1 MAAKVCAM
9 LAIYDNRKT
18 YGLLQQKF
26 LGKSVELW
34 APGKADPVMYTPS
47 FHVSSLNV
55 VRASLLTLG
64 IAIVQKRAYR
74 FSRDPSGC
82 HSRL

>member
-1 MAAKVCAM
+1 MAAKVGAI

-18 YGLLQQKF
+18 YGLSQQKF

-47 FHVSSLNV
+47 FHVSSLKV

-64 IAIVQKRAYR
+64 IAIVQKRAYHL
-74 FSRDPSGC
+74 SRDSSGC